1 MDKELDKEK
10 NKEEKEDYQYVRDD
24 HWLMGDCE
32 DEDLWLFQYVKIY
45 GMLLFSGIPYL
56 KWRGSLAESLT
67 CRI

>member
-56 KWRGSLAESLT
+56 K
-67 CRI
+67 

>member
-32 DEDLWLFQYVKIY
+32 DKDLYN
-45 GMLLFSGIPYL
+45 
-56 KWRGSLAESLT
+56 
-67 CRI
+67 